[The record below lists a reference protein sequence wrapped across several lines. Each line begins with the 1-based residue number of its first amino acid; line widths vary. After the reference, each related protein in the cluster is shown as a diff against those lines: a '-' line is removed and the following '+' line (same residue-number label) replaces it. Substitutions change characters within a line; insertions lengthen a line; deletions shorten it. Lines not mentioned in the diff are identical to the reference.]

1 MYGII
6 DGAHRC
12 VILNELAMDET
23 HPEYTMS
30 FLVPCQ
36 VMKATIPMPLI
47 IAIATRETLCSDSDS
62 DSDTDSDIDV
72 HMGHFGRPFWWFE
85 MTELRAWNKSHTL
98 PETVLD
104 IVTLYLE
111 APHHYGISERQHDSY
126 WYTSSQPESTSV
138 IVTDLLIDST
148 AALTMPPVL

>member
-62 DSDTDSDIDV
+62 DTGSDSDV
-72 HMGHFGRPFWWFE
+72 HMGIGRPFWWFE
-85 MTELRAWNKSHTL
+85 MTA
-98 PETVLD
+98 ETVVD
-104 IVTLYLE
+104 IVIRYLE
-111 APHHYGISERQHDSY
+111 APHHYGILQQQHDFY
-126 WYTSSQPESTSV
+126 WYPSLHPESTSV
-138 IVTDLLIDST
+138 IVTAGIIDST
-148 AALTMPPVL
+148 AGITMPPVL

>member
-12 VILNELAMDET
+12 VILNELAMDDNY
-23 HPEYTMS
+23 PEYTMS

-62 DSDTDSDIDV
+62 DTDSDSDV
-72 HMGHFGRPFWWFE
+72 HMGIGREPWWFE
-85 MTELRAWNKSHTL
+85 VIELRAWNKSHTL

-104 IVTLYLE
+104 IVILYLE
-111 APHHYGISERQHDSY
+111 CADWNWIECWP
-126 WYTSSQPESTSV
+126 
-138 IVTDLLIDST
+138 
-148 AALTMPPVL
+148 LTENY

>member
-12 VILNELAMDET
+12 VILTELAMDDKY
-23 HPEYTMS
+23 PEYTMS

-36 VMKATIPMPLI
+36 VMKATIPMPLM

-62 DSDTDSDIDV
+62 DTDSDSDV
-72 HMGHFGRPFWWFE
+72 HMGIARPPWWFE
-85 MTELRAWNKSHTL
+85 MIELGAWNKSHTL

-104 IVTLYLE
+104 IVILYLE
-111 APHHYGISERQHDSY
+111 APHHYGISQRQHDSY

-138 IVTDLLIDST
+138 IVTAGIIDST
-148 AALTMPPVL
+148 AAITMPPVL